1 MLMKDVCKMDK
12 YVAYLRVSTQKQGE
26 SGLGLQAQKEAVE
39 MYAKRQGCDIIAT
52 FTETESGRKSNK
64 GRPQLQAA
72 LERVKISNSQ
82 LLIARLDRL
91 TRSVSFLCKL
101 RDERVDFVAVDMPQA
116 NKLTINVLASVAE
129 YEADRISLNTSL
141 ALKAAKTKNPTLKL
155 GNPMGTKAFGLSF
168 YEGSRKGGLSTRRK
182 AIAYASDLRGEID
195 GLRRGGITSIA
206 AIANALNE
214 RNIVTST
221 KGQWHPTSVA
231 RVLAR
236 LETIKST

>member
-1 MLMKDVCKMDK
+1 MIK
-12 YVAYLRVSTQKQGE
+12 YVAYFRVSTLKQGE
-26 SGLGLQAQKEAVE
+26 SGLGLQAQRDAVE
-39 MYAKRQGCDIIAT
+39 KYANRQGCEIIAT

-72 LERVKISNSQ
+72 LDRVKISNSQ

-129 YEADRISLNTSL
+129 YEADRISLNTAL
-141 ALKAAKTKNPTLKL
+141 ALRAAKARNPILKL
-155 GNPMGTKAFGLSF
+155 GNPMGAKAFGLSVK
-168 YEGSRKGGLSTRRK
+168 EGSRKGGISTRAK
-182 AIAYASDLRGEID
+182 ALAYAADLRREID
-195 GLRRGGITSIA
+195 GLREDGVISVG
-206 AIANALNE
+206 AIANALNN

-221 KGQWHPTSVA
+221 KGRWHPTSVA

-236 LETIKST
+236 LEAISMA